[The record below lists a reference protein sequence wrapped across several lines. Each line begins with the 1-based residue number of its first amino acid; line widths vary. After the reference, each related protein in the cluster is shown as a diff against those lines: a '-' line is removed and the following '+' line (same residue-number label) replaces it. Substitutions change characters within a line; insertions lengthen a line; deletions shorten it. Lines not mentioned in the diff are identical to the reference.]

1 MAPAAMA
8 RHRLRLLKGLEN
20 PRQAQQ
26 HASKDKV
33 QHIIPRQP
41 LATKSI
47 PQENQG
53 DGQKNRPQ
61 TMNRRHGGGPD
72 GEYIQQRLDTPF
84 NVSNASGEGV
94 LRRLL
99 AYRKPAAG
107 AVEKG

>member
-26 HASKDKV
+26 HASKDKM

-41 LATKSI
+41 PAAKSI

-61 TMNRRHGGGPD
+61 AMNRRHGGGPD

-99 AYRKPAAG
+99 AYREPAAG